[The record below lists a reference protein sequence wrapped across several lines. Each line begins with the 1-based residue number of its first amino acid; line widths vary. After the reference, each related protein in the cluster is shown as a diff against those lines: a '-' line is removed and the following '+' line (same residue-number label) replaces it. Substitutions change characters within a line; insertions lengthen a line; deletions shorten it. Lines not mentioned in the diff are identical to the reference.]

1 MGFALNDFVTEGSD
15 KGDFDV
21 IKYAIRKLTDDVS
34 PVIIEL
40 IKGDPILKE
49 MGALLDIAN
58 LYCVII
64 EARHKQEAENGA

>member
-1 MGFALNDFVTEGSD
+1 MGFDLNYFVSEGSD

-34 PVIIEL
+34 PVITEL
-40 IKGDPILKE
+40 IKGNTILKE
-49 MGALLDIAN
+49 MDALLDIAN

-64 EARHKQEAENGA
+64 ETRHQKEEEE

>member
-1 MGFALNDFVTEGSD
+1 MGFDLNDFVTEGSD

-34 PVIIEL
+34 PVIKEL

-49 MGALLDIAN
+49 MDALLDIAN

-64 EARHKQEAENGA
+64 EARRKQEAENGA

>member
-1 MGFALNDFVTEGSD
+1 MGFDLNDFVTEGSD

-34 PVIIEL
+34 PVITQL
-40 IKGDPILKE
+40 MGDPILKE
-49 MGALLDIAN
+49 MDALLDIAN

-64 EARHKQEAENGA
+64 EARHQKEREEE